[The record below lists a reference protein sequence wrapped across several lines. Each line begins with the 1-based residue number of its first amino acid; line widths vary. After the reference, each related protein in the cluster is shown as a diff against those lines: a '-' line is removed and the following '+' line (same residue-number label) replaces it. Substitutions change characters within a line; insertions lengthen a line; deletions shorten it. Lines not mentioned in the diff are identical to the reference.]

1 MGSDAEANELQQ
13 MVREGFARYGRDSYT
28 FERRREILGTPE
40 GYSTEAWNEYA
51 ELGWLALCLPEALG
65 GLQADAGMTG
75 ALMET
80 VGRHLLMEPLLVS
93 AVLGTAAILRTGDE
107 ALLAELAPG
116 LADGS
121 CKLAI
126 ACQGTPVRLREGV
139 LAGESVNVLHGDV
152 ADFLLVGCED
162 ADGAAALCLVDASST
177 GLSRRAYRLVDG
189 RGAAILS
196 FDGAPARVL
205 GDAAALE
212 RLRDESAV
220 ALCAEALG
228 SVERLIEA
236 TADYLQVRK
245 QFGRAIG
252 TYQALQHRMS
262 EMYLLREEIRALT
275 AAARVSLDA
284 SGPERQRSIGGA
296 VAYVLRAAREAGNAA
311 VQLHGGV
318 GVTEELEI
326 SHHFRRLMV
335 NAALQGGF
343 DPNFERFARG
353 SEALSRNAAGGH

>member
-1 MGSDAEANELQQ
+1 MGADAQARELQQ
-13 MVREGFARYGRDSYT
+13 MVREGFVRYGRDRYT
-28 FERRREILGTPE
+28 FERRREVLGTAE
-40 GYSTEAWNEYA
+40 GYSTEAWNDYA
-51 ELGWLALCLPEALG
+51 ELGWLALCLPEDLG
-65 GLQADAGMTG
+65 GLQADAEMTG

-80 VGRHLLMEPLLVS
+80 VGRHLLMEPLLAS
-93 AVLGTAAILRTGDE
+93 AVLGTAAIARAGDE
-107 ALLAELAPG
+107 ALLGEMSPG
-116 LADGS
+116 LADGTR
-121 CKLAI
+121 KLAI
-126 ACQGTPVRLREGV
+126 AFQGAPVRLYDGA
-139 LAGESVNVLHGDV
+139 LHGESVNVLHGDV
-152 ADFLLVGCED
+152 ADFMLVGCAG

-177 GLSRRAYRLVDG
+177 GVSRRAYRLVDG

-196 FDGAPARVL
+196 LDGAPARML
-205 GDAAALE
+205 GDAAALD

-275 AAARVSLDA
+275 AAARVALEA
-284 SGPERQRSIGGA
+284 GGPERERSIGGA
-296 VAYVLRAAREAGNAA
+296 VAYVVRAAREVGNAA

-318 GVTEELEI
+318 GVTDELEI

-353 SEALSRNAAGGH
+353 SETPGSAKPGGH